1 MGASIT
7 DSSIASVSAA
17 AGADVGTHTLEVTD
31 LAVAQRLKSG
41 TFTNITD
48 TVGTGTLTIQYGTF
62 AAGTFTGNG
71 TGTSTIN
78 IDSTNNTLA
87 GVRDAINKANV
98 GVTASIVNDGTAA
111 VFLQFASSAST
122 VSVTSVTGM
131 KMLSASV
138 ETFSIRG
145 QPILAA
151 ICGGTNTVTLC
162 VTAGEG
168 L

>member
-1 MGASIT
+1 MASNFAFQPMGLSRAVTVGGAAPATI
-7 DSSIASVSAA
+7 SIACVQLGSVTSA
-17 AGADVGTHTLEVTD
+17 VTP
-31 LAVAQRLKSG
+31 
-41 TFTNITD
+41 T
-48 TVGTGTLTIQYGTF
+48 
-62 AAGTFTGNG
+62 
-71 TGTSTIN
+71 
-78 IDSTNNTLA
+78 
-87 GVRDAINKANV
+87 GVR
-98 GVTASIVNDGTAA
+98 IVNDGTAA